1 MIMVNYLTGCHFRKS
16 LKVSDNMYCR
26 ATQQDMYWDEA
37 QRYASEISANMSKFF
52 SEHTEYDT
60 IEKQAEFF
68 KEVVK
73 ALNNQADDFEKFMMM
88 YVPPESKDNV
98 E

>member
-1 MIMVNYLTGCHFRKS
+1 
-16 LKVSDNMYCR
+16 MYCR
-26 ATQQDMYWDEA
+26 VTQQDMYWDEA
-37 QRYASEISANMSKFF
+37 QRYANEISANMSKFF

-73 ALNNQADDFEKFMMM
+73 ALNNQLDDFEKFMMM
-88 YVPPESKDNV
+88 YVPPESGMMQNEHCKSMLGM
-98 E
+98 

>member
-1 MIMVNYLTGCHFRKS
+1 
-16 LKVSDNMYCR
+16 
-26 ATQQDMYWDEA
+26 MYWDEA
-37 QRYASEISANMSKFF
+37 QRYAYEISANMSKFF

-73 ALNNQADDFEKFMMM
+73 ALNNLVDDIEKLMMM
-88 YVPPESKDNV
+88 YVPPKSESDAKKPHKLTEEEIAEV
-98 E
+98 ILLAKAVWGYGE

>member
-1 MIMVNYLTGCHFRKS
+1 
-16 LKVSDNMYCR
+16 MYCR

-37 QRYASEISANMSKFF
+37 QRYAYEISANMSKFF

-73 ALNNQADDFEKFMMM
+73 ALNNQVDDIEKFMMM
-88 YVPPESKDNV
+88 YKPEPPKENSN